1 MHRARS
7 HYFKKD
13 KPFMTMLSQLA
24 VALAMELN
32 IHKDVP
38 QARTARRENL
48 TPQVR
53 TMEERRTVL
62 AVFHLTCS

>member
-1 MHRARS
+1 
-7 HYFKKD
+7 
-13 KPFMTMLSQLA
+13 MTMLSQLA

-38 QARTARRENL
+38 QARTARRENS

-53 TMEERRTVL
+53 TMEERRTML

>member
-38 QARTARRENL
+38 QARTARRENS

-53 TMEERRTVL
+53 TMEERRTML

>member
-1 MHRARS
+1 
-7 HYFKKD
+7 
-13 KPFMTMLSQLA
+13 MTMLSQLA

-53 TMEERRTVL
+53 TMEERRTML